1 MGKSAKQL
9 VNPMTAKERAM
20 MRKREKYDL
29 ILSGQLVDPDA
40 SKYKSIWR
48 NMVKDGYV
56 EYRRME
62 YVIGI
67 DRYRIDCSIIKHEDL
82 PLG

>member
-1 MGKSAKQL
+1 MRKADKVRL
-9 VNPMTAKERAM
+9 TAKERALE
-20 MRKREKYDL
+20 RKRAKYDL
-29 ILSGQLVDPDA
+29 ILSGKLVNPD
-40 SKYKSIWR
+40 KGQYKSIWK